1 MKVQKS
7 HIIMRIA
14 AILLAF
20 AVGLAGVE
28 YCVFSIRA
36 ELKKQVEQNLLD
48 VAEQNCE
55 QLQTALDMRM
65 KFLESLASQMADE
78 EDPYFL
84 VDQFK
89 PLVDIYNVEW
99 IGYASPEGV
108 SYNTNGR
115 HGNVSGEQFFHTS
128 MRGFSCVSETRTVD
142 GGAGEEV
149 VNIHSVPVYSEDG
162 NRISGVIYVGYR
174 TEVFH
179 EILHIDSFE
188 GRGTSCILE
197 GNGEIIVASS
207 DWLVDGENILDEL
220 LEWDVL
226 DTERS
231 EEIRRQI
238 AEEGGVLSS
247 FEDEAGAP
255 YFYYITE
262 VEHQPGYQAW
272 YLATIVPEAVLS
284 ERTDPVLKN
293 VRYMLAC
300 VMVLLTFCIVIYLLT
315 SRRQRKELYDLAYMD
330 ALTGMDNYA
339 AFREKMRSGAG
350 VNGAGYVL
358 SVDLHNFGTINNSC
372 GVAKGDELIRTMG
385 NILANSVEQG
395 ELVAHVMGDQF
406 AMFLHCPDK
415 PALIERITE
424 MRRKIIDLSPLLDV
438 PHVVPKFGICEVN
451 TSASPE
457 RSYGDANMAKQRLR
471 GISGHFYAI
480 FDEKTRNQT
489 LEIQALEDNFSA
501 ALAGHQFEMWYQPKY
516 SPEDGKLVAAEALV
530 RWRKPDGSLIPPGK
544 FIPLFERNGMIAQL
558 DEYTLES
565 VCAQQR
571 AWLDAG
577 VDVVPVSVNVS
588 RVSLYYPNIV
598 ARYMVIVKR
607 HGIST
612 ENIELEITEGAMESN
627 AEIESVITQF
637 RACGFKILMDDFGS
651 GYSSLAILAKKY
663 FDNIKIDKSLVDC
676 INTPEGDA
684 LLKSIVRLAHELHM
698 TVTAEGVEEVS
709 QVNFLIILACDNIQG
724 YYYSRPLPVPDF
736 TKLLPLAE

>member
-1 MKVQKS
+1 MDGK
-7 HIIMRIA
+7 II
-14 AILLAF
+14 
-20 AVGLAGVE
+20 
-28 YCVFSIRA
+28 
-36 ELKKQVEQNLLD
+36 
-48 VAEQNCE
+48 
-55 QLQTALDMRM
+55 T
-65 KFLESLASQMADE
+65 
-78 EDPYFL
+78 
-84 VDQFK
+84 
-89 PLVDIYNVEW
+89 
-99 IGYASPEGV
+99 
-108 SYNTNGR
+108 
-115 HGNVSGEQFFHTS
+115 
-128 MRGFSCVSETRTVD
+128 
-142 GGAGEEV
+142 
-149 VNIHSVPVYSEDG
+149 
-162 NRISGVIYVGYR
+162 GVIYVGYR
-174 TEVFH
+174 TDVFH

-188 GRGTSCILE
+188 GRGTSCIVS
-197 GNGEIIVASS
+197 GDGKVVVASN
-207 DWLVDGENILDEL
+207 DQMMKGENVLDEL
-220 LEWDVL
+220 IEW
-226 DTERS
+226 
-231 EEIRRQI
+231 EIADAESIRQLCLRVE
-238 AEEGGVLSS
+238 EEGGVLSS
-247 FEDEAGAP
+247 FTDESDVD

-262 VEHQPGYQAW
+262 VQHRPGYEAW

-284 ERTDPVLKN
+284 ERTDPVLAD
-293 VRYMLAC
+293 VRNMLIC
-300 VMVLLTFCIVIYLLT
+300 VVLLLTFCALVYLWT
-315 SRRQRKELYDLAYMD
+315 SRRQRKELYDLAYVD
-330 ALTGMDNYA
+330 ALTKMDNYA

-358 SVDLHNFGTINNSC
+358 SVDLHGFGTINNSC
-372 GVAKGDELIRTMG
+372 GVAKGDELIQSMG
-385 NILANSVEQG
+385 NILRGSVEQG

-415 PALIERITE
+415 PALIERITD

-438 PHVVPKFGICEVN
+438 PHVVPKFGICPVN

-471 GISGHFYAI
+471 GKSGHFYAI

-489 LEIQALEDNFSA
+489 LETQALEDNFSA
-501 ALAGHQFEMWYQPKY
+501 ALEGHQFEMWYQPKY

-558 DEYTLES
+558 DEYTLDS

-577 VDVVPVSVNVS
+577 LDVVPVSVNVS

-607 HGIST
+607 HGVST
-612 ENIELEITEGAMESN
+612 DNIELEITEGAMESN
-627 AEIESVITQF
+627 ADIENVIKQF

-651 GYSSLAILAKKY
+651 GYSSLSILAKKY

-684 LLKSIVRLAHELHM
+684 LLKSIVHLAHELHM

-736 TKLLPLAE
+736 TGLLLEAGG